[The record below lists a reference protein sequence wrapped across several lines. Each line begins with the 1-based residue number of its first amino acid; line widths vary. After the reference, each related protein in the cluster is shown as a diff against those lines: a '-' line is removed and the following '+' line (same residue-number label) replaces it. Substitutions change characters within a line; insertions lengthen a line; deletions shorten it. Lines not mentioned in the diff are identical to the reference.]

1 MLHARAR
8 ATSSRRAALILAS
21 AAGILGVLYA
31 GVSAYWGAGG
41 TALLDTIGGA
51 LEREGRL
58 RAAALLAVVW
68 ITVMLKLA
76 VSGLGLIAVG
86 KPEWLSARQCRL
98 ARGAAWLA
106 AIMLTHYGGVL
117 TVIGL
122 LVQAK
127 IVPASAHAD
136 HTALRWHAFLWDPW
150 FLLWGLSLPTALAM
164 TRRAF
169 IDRLSRQPES

>member
-1 MLHARAR
+1 VPKRLLHV
-8 ATSSRRAALILAS
+8 AALILAS

-41 TALLDTIGGA
+41 TALLDTIGGV
-51 LEREGRL
+51 LEREGRS
-58 RAAALLAVVW
+58 RAAGLLAVVW

-76 VSGLGLIAVG
+76 VSGLELIAVG

-106 AIMLTHYGGVL
+106 AIMLTLYGAVL

-136 HTALRWHAFLWDPW
+136 HTRCDGMPSYGTPW
-150 FLLWGLSLPTALAM
+150 FLLWGLLLATALAM

-169 IDRLSRQPES
+169 IDRVSRQPES